1 MMPQSES
8 GGTDVRLDASAI
20 FLGAT
25 LILVSGFGSVVQ
37 AQINPFRGLGPKLTG
52 DDVQLLLDS
61 TARLNKAT
69 APKSGESDDWNN
81 PRTGAHGSTTLTK
94 IYRYHDMACHTLRYQ
109 VSPNSTRPLRTYTL
123 DWCETPNGEW
133 KVKS

>member
-1 MMPQSES
+1 M
-8 GGTDVRLDASAI
+8 RLYASAI
-20 FLGAT
+20 LLGGT
-25 LILVSGFGSVVQ
+25 LTLVSAFSGAVQ

-61 TARLNKAT
+61 TARLNKAI
-69 APKSGESDDWNN
+69 APKSGQSDDWNN
-81 PRTGAHGSTTLTK
+81 PLTGAHGSTTLTK

-109 VSPNSTRPLRTYTL
+109 VSPNRSRPLRTYTL